1 MCFAILLMLVQIAAL
16 LGIITSSRPLKE
28 RVLWAV
34 VVIFALPLALLLV
47 PLLKL
52 VVFSFVQP
60 MGPDH

>member
-1 MCFAILLMLVQIAAL
+1 MLVQIAAL